1 MALIEASAS
10 KKKKA
15 KPIAPPTDD
24 ALPVSEPKHY
34 LDHLKKIN
42 DVFYDQIKT
51 ADQKAAYI
59 FTFMLAFL
67 ITSAEGRGV
76 FNWRLYGSGDLVAV
90 IVSGVLALAVVA
102 TVVSAI
108 LVVLPRVR
116 SEGTSLYW
124 GGWANNRTAFIE
136 ASRTGDPD
144 YLMREYLGNVDNL
157 SAIARSK
164 FRFVGL
170 AFRSLVVTV
179 LAYCLLLT
187 LG

>member
-1 MALIEASAS
+1 MATGKTVVEKKRKPKPEIVSAAEAS
-10 KKKKA
+10 
-15 KPIAPPTDD
+15 
-24 ALPVSEPKHY
+24 PVSDPKHY

-76 FNWRLYGSGDLVAV
+76 FNLERYQSSGTVA
-90 IVSGVLALAVVA
+90 IILSGALALAVVV

-108 LVVLPRVR
+108 LVVLPRAR
-116 SEGTSLYW
+116 GKATSLYW
-124 GGWANNRTAFIE
+124 GGWPANREVFIE

-157 SAIARSK
+157 SAIAGSK

-170 AFRSLVVTV
+170 AFRGLVVTV
-179 LAYCLLLT
+179 LAYVLLLT

>member
-1 MALIEASAS
+1 ME

-15 KPIAPPTDD
+15 KPEIVPAVE
-24 ALPVSEPKHY
+24 ASPVSDPKYY

-51 ADQKAAYI
+51 ADQKSAYI

-76 FNWRLYGSGDLVAV
+76 FDWQRYQSGDAV
-90 IVSGVLALAVVA
+90 LIILSASLALAAVVSM
-102 TVVSAI
+102 VSAI
-108 LVVLPRVR
+108 LVVLPRAR
-116 SEGTSLYW
+116 GKATSLYW
-124 GGWANNRTAFIE
+124 GGWAANREIFLE
-136 ASRTGDPD
+136 ASRSGDPE

-157 SAIARSK
+157 SAIAGSK

-170 AFRSLVVTV
+170 AFRALVVTV
-179 LAYCLLLT
+179 LAYVLLLM
-187 LG
+187 LS